1 MTQITLEN
9 LLNTPQGDLANMP
22 PQILAALI
30 AEAKIKVDHYK
41 LIQERLQGI
50 VNFKYQDAFN
60 HNRVAKEKETGL
72 MRLEDDNYVIAQDIT
87 KKTDWDKKKLNEI
100 IEKIKSQ
107 GDDPA
112 EYVDITYKIS
122 EHKFKSW
129 PSFIRKVFEPART
142 IKHGKPTYTLTPKT
156 EDA

>member
-1 MTQITLEN
+1 MPDITLEN

-50 VNFKYQDAFN
+50 VNFKYQDTFN
-60 HNRVAKEKETGL
+60 HNRTAQEKETGL
-72 MRLEDDNYVIAQDIT
+72 LRIEEEGYVIAQDIT
-87 KKTDWDKKKLNEI
+87 KKTDWDKKKLVEI

-112 EYVDITYKIS
+112 EYVDVTYKIS

>member
-1 MTQITLEN
+1 MTEITLEN
-9 LLNTPQGDLANMP
+9 LLHIPQGDLAALS
-22 PQILAALI
+22 PQKLAELI
-30 AEAKIKVDHYK
+30 EEAKFKLDNYK
-41 LIQERLQGI
+41 LLHERLQGV
-50 VNFKYQDAFN
+50 VNFKYQDSFN
-60 HNRVAKEKETGL
+60 HNRIDQQKETGIL
-72 MRLEDDNYVIAQDIT
+72 RIEEEGYVIAQDIA

>member
-1 MTQITLEN
+1 MPDITLEN
-9 LLNTPQGDLANMP
+9 LLNTPQGDLANIP

-50 VNFKYQDAFN
+50 VNFKYQDTFN
-60 HNRVAKEKETGL
+60 HNRTAQEKETGL
-72 MRLEDDNYVIAQDIT
+72 LRIEEEGYVIAQDIT
-87 KKTDWDKKKLNEI
+87 KKTDWDKKKLVEI

-112 EYVDITYKIS
+112 EYVDVTYKIS

>member
-1 MTQITLEN
+1 MPDITLEN

-50 VNFKYQDAFN
+50 VNFKYQDTFN
-60 HNRVAKEKETGL
+60 HNRTAQEKETGL
-72 MRLEDDNYVIAQDIT
+72 LRIEEEGYVIAQDIT
-87 KKTDWDKKKLNEI
+87 KKTDWDKKKLVEI

-112 EYVDITYKIS
+112 EYVDITYKVS